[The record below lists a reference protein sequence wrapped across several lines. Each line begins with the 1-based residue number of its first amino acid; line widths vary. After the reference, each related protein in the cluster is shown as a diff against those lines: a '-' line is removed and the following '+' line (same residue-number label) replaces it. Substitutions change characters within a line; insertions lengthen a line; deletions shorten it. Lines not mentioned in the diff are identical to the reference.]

1 MWVLAI
7 NVSNT
12 FSALK
17 DNNRYPFVYI
27 SAADIFRPLIPK
39 KYIDTK
45 YEAENHIQ
53 GLHNLRSVNF
63 RPGLMYHPH
72 FRPLSTL
79 PATLIEILNNIP
91 INNLINSQNL
101 DKESNLYSLINLL
114 QTSSLHIDTVA
125 QAVVNSLLNDKIEGP
140 IEVNQI
146 KSIAWNKQ
154 IWINVYK

>member
-1 MWVLAI
+1 
-7 NVSNT
+7 
-12 FSALK
+12 
-17 DNNRYPFVYI
+17 
-27 SAADIFRPLIPK
+27 
-39 KYIDTK
+39 
-45 YEAENHIQ
+45 
-53 GLHNLRSVNF
+53 
-63 RPGLMYHPH
+63 MYHPH

-101 DKESNLYSLINLL
+101 DKESNLYSIINLL

-154 IWINVYK
+154 I